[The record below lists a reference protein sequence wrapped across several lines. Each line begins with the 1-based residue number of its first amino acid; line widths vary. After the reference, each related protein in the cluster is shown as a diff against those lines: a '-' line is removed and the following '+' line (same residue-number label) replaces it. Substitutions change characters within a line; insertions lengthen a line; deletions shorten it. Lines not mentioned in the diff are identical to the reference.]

1 MNGLVLSDAFSASV
15 EMIMIFLPESVNIVN
30 YINRF
35 SNADPTLH
43 AQDRSYLYI
52 ARLNLVIFVGI
63 FVFMFMR
70 NIFIFFLSGCGV
82 MLVEAS

>member
-1 MNGLVLSDAFSASV
+1 MNGFVLSDAFAASI

-52 ARLNLVIFVGI
+52 AGLNLVIFVGI
-63 FVFMFMR
+63 FVHEKHFC
-70 NIFIFFLSGCGV
+70 FFLVWLWCHL
-82 MLVEAS
+82 LVEAS

>member
-1 MNGLVLSDAFSASV
+1 MNGFVLSDAFSASI
-15 EMIMIFLPESVNIVN
+15 EMIFLPESVNIVN
-30 YINRF
+30 YISRF

-52 ARLNLVIFVGI
+52 AGLNSVIFVGT

-70 NIFIFFLSGCGV
+70 NTFVFFLSGCGV